1 MTACEDEVFPI
12 EDDHSVLSP
21 NDLILATNT
30 VMEKAEPEKLENSP
44 NDENPQQNLEKVP
57 TPTASTFGEQ
67 KEFQLKKVE
76 WEAEK
81 IELKE
86 KLQENLLASK
96 ASLMKNFHFLFL
108 YYEDVFP
115 SFTVS

>member
-86 KLQENLLASK
+86 KLQAAMNEISNLKNNLK
-96 ASLMKNFHFLFL
+96 CLEQTIQNITTSL
-108 YYEDVFP
+108 E
-115 SFTVS
+115 